1 MLRQSIHGKGL
12 LMPVN
17 LVSTVMTLK
26 YLIGIAKELK
36 AAKPAWKPRSWIGQM
51 ILPTLF
57 MI

>member
-1 MLRQSIHGKGL
+1 MLRQSIPGKGL
-12 LMPVN
+12 LTRVN
-17 LVSTVMTLK
+17 LVSTVMILK

-36 AAKPAWKPRSWIGQM
+36 AVKPAWKPRLWIGQM